1 MPAKTLQSQI
11 SKGGETQIYPL
22 SSTEHCGRGLFFI
35 MSKRF
40 QCHLKTVRHKKYTWI
55 NIVSESEN
63 IWQGI
68 PNSWQCTFM
77 IISNKRCTWSNK
89 KLWYFTKSR
98 HFYGRAVGG
107 KSVSAAARHA
117 GKRGQVLNLGRQM
130 AGRRDLAGS
139 GPRGG
144 AFFWT
149 ELGLLRLNFRLLTVA
164 WKQTVF
170 FRMMGVKKRKTQQ
183 KIKRQRCYRS
193 YNLGDILPSDQ
204 MKMTLVCDKIQLL
217 GRYLGEKC

>member
-68 PNSWQCTFM
+68 PNSRQCTFM

>member
-11 SKGGETQIYPL
+11 SKGGETQIYILRTLWSRIIFHHVKKISVSP
-22 SSTEHCGRGLFFI
+22 
-35 MSKRF
+35 
-40 QCHLKTVRHKKYTWI
+40 KKYTWI

-68 PNSWQCTFM
+68 PNSRQCTFM

-130 AGRRDLAGS
+130 AGRRELAGS

-164 WKQTVF
+164 WKQTGF
-170 FRMMGVKKRKTQQ
+170 CRMIVGGSVGVKKRKTQQ
-183 KIKRQRCYRS
+183 KMKRQQY
-193 YNLGDILPSDQ
+193 
-204 MKMTLVCDKIQLL
+204 
-217 GRYLGEKC
+217 

>member
-1 MPAKTLQSQI
+1 MPAETLQSQI

-68 PNSWQCTFM
+68 PNSRQCTFM

-117 GKRGQVLNLGRQM
+117 DERGQVLNLGRQM
-130 AGRRDLAGS
+130 AGRRELAGS

-164 WKQTVF
+164 WKQTGF
-170 FRMMGVKKRKTQQ
+170 CRMIVGGSVGGKKKENPTKDQEAAM
-183 KIKRQRCYRS
+183 
-193 YNLGDILPSDQ
+193 LPI
-204 MKMTLVCDKIQLL
+204 IQSW
-217 GRYLGEKC
+217 RYPSFWSNENDSRLW

>member
-1 MPAKTLQSQI
+1 
-11 SKGGETQIYPL
+11 
-22 SSTEHCGRGLFFI
+22 
-35 MSKRF
+35 
-40 QCHLKTVRHKKYTWI
+40 
-55 NIVSESEN
+55 
-63 IWQGI
+63 
-68 PNSWQCTFM
+68 M

-98 HFYGRAVGG
+98 HFYGGAVGG

-130 AGRRDLAGS
+130 AGRRELAGS

-164 WKQTVF
+164 WKQTGSC
-170 FRMMGVKKRKTQQ
+170 RMIVGGSVGVKKRKTQQ
-183 KIKRQRCYRS
+183 KMKRQQCYQS
-193 YNLGDILPSDQ
+193 YNLGDILPSDEV
-204 MKMTLVCDKIQLL
+204 KMSIVCDKIQLL
-217 GRYLGEKC
+217 GRYLGKSVNEDDRGFWGLVFVFKEDLY

>member
-98 HFYGRAVGG
+98 HFYGGAVGG